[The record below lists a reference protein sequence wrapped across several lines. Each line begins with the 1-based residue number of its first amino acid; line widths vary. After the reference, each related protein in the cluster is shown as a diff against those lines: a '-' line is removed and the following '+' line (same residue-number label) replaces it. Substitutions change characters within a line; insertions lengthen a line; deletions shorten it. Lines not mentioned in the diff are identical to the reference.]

1 MKIIKNIAL
10 IAIISHSLPALAEA
24 QITKNFFIQSTGV
37 LEMCS
42 NKKYLNCLGLEI
54 KKCTSDINDCLK
66 IIPSKFTNSESK
78 PLMDKFNNCLLSKN
92 NFSDEIYDKCDKILD
107 TY

>member
-1 MKIIKNIAL
+1 MKHIKNIIL
-10 IAIISHSLPALAEA
+10 IAIASYSLPVIAEN
-24 QITKNFFIQSTGV
+24 QITKDFFIQNTGV

-42 NKKYLNCLGLEI
+42 NKNYLNCLGLET

-78 PLMDKFNNCLLSKN
+78 PLMVKFNNCLLSKN
-92 NFSDEIYDKCDKILD
+92 NFTDETYDKCDKILD

>member
-1 MKIIKNIAL
+1 M
-10 IAIISHSLPALAEA
+10 PALAEN
-24 QITKNFFIQSTGV
+24 QITKIFFIQSTGA

-42 NKKYLNCLGLEI
+42 NKKYLNCLGLET

-78 PLMDKFNNCLLSKN
+78 PLMEKFNNCLLSKN
-92 NFSDEIYDKCDKILD
+92 NFTDETYDKCDKILG

>member
-1 MKIIKNIAL
+1 MKFIKNIIL
-10 IAIISHSLPALAEA
+10 IAIISHSMPALAEN
-24 QITKNFFIQSTGV
+24 QITKNFFIQSTGA

-42 NKKYLNCLGLEI
+42 NKKYLNCLGLEN
-54 KKCTSDINDCLK
+54 KKCTSDLNDYLK

-78 PLMDKFNNCLLSKN
+78 PLMVKFNNCLLSKN
-92 NFSDEIYDKCDKILD
+92 DFSDETYDKCDKILG